1 VELID
6 QIPAPV
12 RELITGTIVPILL
25 IVVIGL
31 IVIALTGHVVHGA
44 IVRLLDREA
53 HEGTAQELSAVEIQ
67 KRMKTIEGL
76 ATNVIR
82 GFVILVATLMIL
94 GELNLDIGPA
104 VAGLGV
110 VGIAVG
116 FGTQSIVRDY
126 FTGAL
131 ILIENQYSQGDVVSI
146 AGVSGSV
153 EDFSLRR
160 TTLRDLSGVVHTVP
174 NGEIH
179 VASNM
184 TRVWARI
191 NEDVSVAY
199 DTDIAQATQV
209 VNEVGESMAA
219 DPDWRRR
226 IMEPPHVERVQA
238 LGDSGI
244 TLKVLGMVRGGEQ
257 WAAAGELRMRLLAA
271 FAEHGIEIP
280 YPHRVVISREVPPD
294 PAAAAADDGAVA
306 VDDDPGG

>member
-1 VELID
+1 MELID
-6 QIPAPV
+6 QIPPPV
-12 RELITGTIVPILL
+12 WGLITGTIVPILL
-25 IVVIGL
+25 IIAIGL
-31 IVIALTGHVVHGA
+31 IVISLARRVVHG
-44 IVRLLDREA
+44 IVKTLLDRETR
-53 HEGTAQELSAVEIQ
+53 EGTAQELSAVEIQ
-67 KRMKTIEGL
+67 KRMTTIEGL
-76 ATNVIR
+76 ATNVVR
-82 GFVILVATLMIL
+82 LFVVLVAAVMIL

-104 VAGLGV
+104 LAGLGV

-131 ILIENQYSQGDVVSI
+131 ILVENQFSEGDVVSI
-146 AGVSGSV
+146 AGVSGTV

-174 NGEIH
+174 NGEIK

-199 DTDIAQATQV
+199 DTDIEFASRI

-238 LGDSGI
+238 LADSGV

-257 WAAAGELRMRLLAA
+257 WAAAGELRKRLLAA

-280 YPHRVVISREVPPD
+280 YPHRVVMSRGGASNPPGGD
-294 PAAAAADDGAVA
+294 AGGGAAAATDDAG
-306 VDDDPGG
+306 D